1 MCAYATVCL
10 WKSKDNSYFILAG
23 SLLLFLPCCL
33 LQVSWAMSIFL
44 PTHSSSAWTTNVYHC
59 ISLFFFI
66 QCSWEQTQVTR
77 LARQVLF
84 TSWGISPN
92 LLPIIFIQDD
102 IPKVS
107 GIEYLVPILALLG
120 SGRIFKSWGLVGG
133 PQSLGVCHQREWWIP
148 VPTLVF
154 LFWFPAIQSSIVP
167 SWILNVMFCFNIK
180 SNY

>member
-10 WKSKDNSYFILAG
+10 WKSKDNSYFTLAG
-23 SLLLFLPCCL
+23 SLLLFLP
-33 LQVSWAMSIFL
+33 VSA
-44 PTHSSSAWTTNVYHC
+44 
-59 ISLFFFI
+59 FFFYI
-66 QCSWEQTQVTR
+66 QCSWERTQVTR

-84 TSWGISPN
+84 TSWGILPN

-107 GIEYLVPILALLG
+107 GIEYLVPSLALLG